1 VLYVG
6 SGLIYA
12 AIIVMWAL
20 YFIPRWLR
28 RHEELSESRSVEKF
42 EHSMRVLSRRE
53 PTADKRYIVM
63 PPKPEPAVVSASAA
77 SRASA
82 ARSDRVGQSDVRSS
96 SRPASRRSARRK
108 SSKTFRRRRVLVA
121 LVLVSAVVA
130 AATPFSPVPWWGP
143 LVGAVAI
150 LIDLAHLR
158 VQARR
163 RHELTRTRHAVRKRL
178 RSRLSRAD
186 SAERLTEARQLLAE
200 RRAAAEAERVEADR
214 AARESARRAAEGWQ
228 PTPVPL
234 PTYVTKPVA
243 PRVGRPIDLT
253 KPGAWT
259 EAQGMS
265 ASALPS
271 AAMSSEEIFDQTSDS
286 RSVTPQR
293 TAAGQTTSADAAAGR
308 TTSSSAPSYDDYAAE
323 LDEILER
330 RRAVND

>member
-1 VLYVG
+1 VLDVG

-53 PTADKRYIVM
+53 PTADQRYIVM
-63 PPKPEPAVVSASAA
+63 PPKPESVVPS
-77 SRASA
+77 
-82 ARSDRVGQSDVRSS
+82 ARSA
-96 SRPASRRSARRK
+96 PRRSAAGR
-108 SSKTFRRRRVLVA
+108 SSRTFRRRRVLVA
-121 LVLVSAVVA
+121 LVLLTALVCAL
-130 AATPFSPVPWWGP
+130 TPFTLVPWWGP
-143 LVGAVAI
+143 LVAV
-150 LIDLAHLR
+150 LVMLVDLAHLR

-163 RHELTRTRHAVRKRL
+163 RRELTRTRHAVRKRL
-178 RSRLSRAD
+178 RSRLRRVD
-186 SAERLTEARQLLAE
+186 SAERLTEARQLLAD
-200 RRAAAEAERVEADR
+200 RRAAAEAERLEAER
-214 AARESARRAAEGWQ
+214 AARESARRDAERAAGWQ

-259 EAQGMS
+259 EAQGLS
-265 ASALPS
+265 AG
-271 AAMSSEEIFDQTSDS
+271 AMASTATPPEEIFDQTSD
-286 RSVTPQR
+286 
-293 TAAGQTTSADAAAGR
+293 AGPALPTQTTGS
-308 TTSSSAPSYDDYAAE
+308 TAPSYDDYAAE
-323 LDEILER
+323 LDEILDR